1 MLDEK
6 VDGNK
11 PNIRLEAN
19 YSVING
25 LISRFPEFIGHDST
39 TNMYKFFQALDRVNY
54 RFNEFLQI
62 YTFLKTVNGET
73 WSVAFGD
80 YLTKVGINVGIKRIL
95 KEPDESY
102 LNRIFNLSNYI
113 INGATEDE
121 LRYSIYYFI
130 GEDSFSSIDKIRI
143 IPRTDT
149 YAEIDFETTPN
160 TPTYVFQTKG
170 EEGTD
175 NVGPAYD
182 VPYYWANQFSFGLES
197 YIIEV
202 TLESGSSTDRTKY
215 EYWALE
221 SPTDTFENLSLLY
234 ELIRGLTSISHIF
247 TIDLKTP

>member
-25 LISRFPEFIGHDST
+25 LISRFPEFIGHDSA
-39 TNMYKFFQALDRVNY
+39 TNMYKFFQSLDRVKY
-54 RFNEFLQI
+54 RFDEFLQI
-62 YTFLKTVNGET
+62 YTFLRTVNGEM
-73 WSVAFGD
+73 WGVAFGD
-80 YLTKVGINVGIKRIL
+80 YLTTLGKNTGIKRIL
-95 KEPDESY
+95 KEPEESY

-130 GEDSFSSIDKIRI
+130 GIDAFSSIDKIRI
-143 IPRTDT
+143 IPRTET
-149 YAEIDFETTPN
+149 YSEIDYETSPN
-160 TPTYVFQTKG
+160 TPTYVFQKKG

-175 NVGPAYD
+175 DGGPVYD
-182 VPYYWANQFSFGLES
+182 IPYYWADKFSFGLES
-197 YIIEV
+197 YIIEI
-202 TLESGSSTDRTKY
+202 TLESGDSTNRTTY
-215 EYWALE
+215 EYWTLE

-234 ELIRGLTSISHIF
+234 ELIRGITSLSHIF